1 MRQAVTTID
10 IRRDLV
16 GLLPRL
22 RRFAMT
28 LAGDATATDELVQVV
43 CQRAIAKS
51 AQWKGEGRL
60 ESWVYTVTRQQW
72 AEDSRRRKPHPQQ
85 KTNVTDFRSAGQIM
99 GQGMV
104 MDTDAIH
111 RMIGEMPEGIA
122 SVFLL
127 VVVEGHSYQQAS
139 DIMGLPFN
147 TVVSHLAAARLHLA
161 SIADNYPHRY

>member
-28 LAGDATATDELVQVV
+28 LAGDAAATDELVQVV

-72 AEDSRRRKPHPQQ
+72 AEDSRRRKPHPPQ
-85 KTNVTDFRSAGQIM
+85 KTNVTEFRSG
-99 GQGMV
+99 GQGMI

-127 VVVEGHSYQQAS
+127 VAVEGHSYQQAS
-139 DIMGLPFN
+139 DIMGLPFD